1 MPFHGNMKDR
11 LARGQV
17 TVGTWVLF
25 TQTPGIVRM
34 IAEAGF
40 DFCAIDFQHTGFTT
54 ETVGAMCDMARACGI
69 TPIVRPANITQG
81 EVNRLQD
88 AGAVG
93 IMFPDV
99 RSRAEIDL
107 YRSWMLYPPVGER
120 GVGIAGAGSDYDPD
134 RGPDALAHRNAQVL
148 VCIQVEHSD
157 AVKNLDSLLDGGG
170 VDVIEIGRNDLAT
183 SMGLPG
189 QLEHPRMQEAV
200 REIVEVCQ
208 RHGVTV
214 GTGVEDAAG
223 AAAAIDM
230 GLRSVCIN
238 TDRRI
243 LSKFYRST
251 CSDLASVRG

>member
-1 MPFHGNMKDR
+1 MPFQGKMKEC
-11 LARGQV
+11 LANGQV

-40 DFCAIDFQHTGFTT
+40 DFCCIDFQHTALTT

-69 TPIVRPANITQG
+69 TPIVRPSLVSQG

-99 RSRAEIDL
+99 RSRADIDL
-107 YRSWMLYPPVGER
+107 YRSWMLYPPSGER
-120 GVGIAGAGSDYDPD
+120 GVGLAGAGSDYDPE
-134 RGPDALAHRNAQVL
+134 RGAEALAHRNSQSIL
-148 VCIQVEHSD
+148 CIQVEHSD

-170 VDVIEIGRNDLAT
+170 VDIIEIGRNDLAT
-183 SMGLPG
+183 SLGIPG
-189 QLEHPRMQEAV
+189 QLEHPRIQELV
-200 REIVEVCQ
+200 REVVEGCQ
-208 RHGVTV
+208 KHGVTV

-223 AAAAIDM
+223 ATAAIEM

-251 CSDLASVRG
+251 CADLAGVRG

>member
-1 MPFHGNMKDR
+1 MPFKGLMKQR
-11 LARGQV
+11 LAEGKV

-25 TQTPGIVRM
+25 NQTPGIVRM

-40 DFCAIDFQHTGFTT
+40 DFVCIDFQHTGLSS
-54 ETVGAMCDMARACGI
+54 ETVGAMCDIARACNI
-69 TPIVRPANITQG
+69 TPIVRPSLISQG

-99 RSRAEIDL
+99 RSREDIDL
-107 YRSWMLYPPVGER
+107 YRSWMLYPPAGER

-134 RGPDALAHRNAQVL
+134 KGPDALAHRNSQSILCV
-148 VCIQVEHSD
+148 QVEHRE
-157 AVKNLDSLLDGGG
+157 AVDNLDMMLEGGG
-170 VDVIEIGRNDLAT
+170 IDVIEIGRNDLAT
-183 SMGLPG
+183 SMGVPG
-189 QLEHPRMQEAV
+189 QLEHPMMQDAV
-200 REIVEVCQ
+200 AKVVASCQ
-208 RHGVTV
+208 RYGVAV

-251 CSDLASVRG
+251 MAELVGVRV